1 MKRVLITAAAFLLA
15 SSASFAQ
22 MEGPTSTQAL
32 VAVDSKSDQ
41 APTINNV
48 MLSVNGKKEQL
59 TSWTQVPPSGAQIAV
74 LIDDGLRESVG
85 RELNSLRAFAT
96 SLPPGTE
103 LFIGY
108 MRNGMVI
115 PTAPFTTDHA
125 AAAAR
130 FRLPLGTPGASAS
143 PYFSLSEFVKHW
155 PSNRPAA
162 RFVLMITN
170 GVDPYNGSTSIMNQ
184 NSPYVQAATE
194 DAQRAGVSVSSIYFA
209 DAGFGG
215 GGMGGGRRG
224 RGGASFSGQSYL
236 AQVSEGTG
244 GFAYWQGM
252 GNPVSMVPY
261 LDAFKHSIS
270 ETYVATFQAE
280 AQGKK
285 NDFVRIKAATDLH
298 GVKLRTSDQVR
309 VGNMESGPN

>member
-1 MKRVLITAAAFLLA
+1 MKKVFVTAAAFLIA
-15 SSASFAQ
+15 SSVSFAQ
-22 MEGPTSTQAL
+22 MEGPVSTQAL
-32 VAVDSKSDQ
+32 VVVDTKSEQ
-41 APTINNV
+41 MPAINNV

-59 TSWTQVPPSGAQIAV
+59 TSWSQVPPTGAQIAV

-108 MRNGMVI
+108 MRNGTVLQE
-115 PTAPFTTDHA
+115 APFTTDHA

-130 FRLPLGTPGASAS
+130 FRLPVGSPGISAS
-143 PYFSLSEFVKHW
+143 PYVCLSEFVKHW

-162 RFVLMITN
+162 RFVMMITN
-170 GVDPYNGSTSIMNQ
+170 GVDPYNGSTSILNQ
-184 NSPYVQAATE
+184 DSPYVQTAVE
-194 DAQRAGVSVSSIYFA
+194 DAQRAGVAVSSIYFA
-209 DAGFGG
+209 DAGFAGR
-215 GGMGGGRRG
+215 GRRG
-224 RGGASFSGQSYL
+224 SFSGQSYL

-244 GFAYWQGM
+244 GTAYWQGI
-252 GNPVSMVPY
+252 GNPVSMIPY
-261 LDAFKHSIS
+261 LDEFKRSIS

-285 NDFVRIKAATDLH
+285 NDLIRIKASTDLH
-298 GVKLRTSDQVR
+298 GVKLQTPEQVR